1 MKPHEVIEHVEQAHG
16 LQQRNIGLTTSVIA
30 VLLAFATMLANDA
43 NTKKI
48 VAETRI
54 ADWWAYSAFHDT
66 NARIYM
72 ANESLAK
79 SQGLVQPAQE
89 FHKLYDE
96 QTKESADSKSSA
108 QGLEYYSN
116 VQSRHSQYGE
126 IAELCLEVS
135 IVLCSVALLSGLK
148 LFWRLSFVTTAVG
161 IGFIAALLLH

>member
-1 MKPHEVIEHVEQAHG
+1 MHSHEILEHVENAHV
-16 LQQRNIGLTTSVIA
+16 QQQKGIGLTTSVVA

-72 ANESLAK
+72 ANERLARL
-79 SQGLVQPAQE
+79 QNQDQAAQE
-89 FHKLYDE
+89 FHNLYDS
-96 QTKESADSKSSA
+96 QNKDSAEAKSSA
-108 QGLEYYSN
+108 QGLEYFSN
-116 VQSRHSQYGE
+116 VQSRHAQDGE
-126 IAELCLEVS
+126 VAALCLEVS
-135 IVLCSVALLSGLK
+135 IVLCSVALLNGLK

-161 IGFIAALLLH
+161 IGFIVALLLH

>member
-1 MKPHEVIEHVEQAHG
+1 MHSHEILEHAEKAQG
-16 LQQRNIGLTTSVIA
+16 RQQKNIGLTTSAVA

-72 ANESLAK
+72 GNESLAK
-79 SQGLVQPAQE
+79 LQGQDQAAQD

-96 QTKESADSKSSA
+96 QNKDSADAKSSA

-116 VQSRHSQYGE
+116 VESRHATYGE
-126 IAELCLEVS
+126 VAELCLEVS
-135 IVLCSVALLSGLK
+135 IVLCSVALLNGLK
-148 LFWRLSFVTTAVG
+148 LFWHLSFVTTAIG
-161 IGFIAALLLH
+161 IGFILALLMH

>member
-1 MKPHEVIEHVEQAHG
+1 MHSHEVIEHVEKAHG
-16 LQQRNIGLTTSVIA
+16 QQQRSIGLTTSVVA

-54 ADWWAYSAFHDT
+54 ADWWAYAAFHDT

-72 ANESLAK
+72 ANERVAQLQGQDQAAK
-79 SQGLVQPAQE
+79 EL
-89 FHKLYDE
+89 HKLYDE
-96 QTKESADSKSSA
+96 QNKESTDAKSSA

-116 VQSRHSQYGE
+116 VESRHAQDGE

-135 IVLCSVALLSGLK
+135 IVLCSVALLNGLK

-161 IGFIAALLLH
+161 IGFTVALFLH